1 MLPLRW
7 YKRRRRER
15 LCRMPLPA
23 EWRAVIARNV
33 PYISLLPLLDRQ
45 ELEGHVQ
52 VLLAEKKFTGC
63 AGLEIID
70 EIRITIAAQA
80 ALLLLH
86 RDTDYFPMMRTIL
99 VYPDRFLV
107 KHSVEQEDGTVTE
120 EEVEQAGESWRGGP
134 VVLSWR
140 DVLESA
146 ADPHDGYNVVLHEF
160 AHQLDDESGD
170 TDGAP
175 DLGAASR
182 YRAWAHA
189 FGYEY
194 EQLQNAVL
202 SGKIPLLDE
211 YGAES
216 PAEFFA
222 VATECFFER
231 PRALRKEHP
240 ELYARMAEYY
250 RQAPAVYCP
259 A

>member
-1 MLPLRW
+1 MIFNW

-15 LCRMPLPA
+15 LLARPLPA
-23 EWRAVIARNV
+23 EWRACMARNV
-33 PYISLLPLLDRQ
+33 PYVLLLPPEDRR

-63 AGLEIID
+63 AGLEITD
-70 EIRITIAAQA
+70 EIRVTIAAQA

-86 RDTDYFPMMRTIL
+86 RETDYFPLMRTIL
-99 VYPDRFLV
+99 VYPDRFMV
-107 KHSVEQEDGTVTE
+107 NHSIEQEDGTVVE
-120 EEVEQAGESWRGGP
+120 EEVEQSGESWQGGP

-160 AHQLDDESGD
+160 AHQLDDESGG
-170 TDGAP
+170 TNGAP
-175 DLGAASR
+175 DLGHASR
-182 YRAWAHA
+182 YHAWAHA
-189 FGYEY
+189 FSREY
-194 EQLQNAVL
+194 ELLQDAVL
-202 SGKIPLLDE
+202 AGRVLLLDE

-222 VATECFFER
+222 VATECFFEC
-231 PRALRKEHP
+231 PRALRDGHP
-240 ELYARMAEYY
+240 ELYTQLAEYY
-250 RQAPAVYCP
+250 CQAPAVYCE